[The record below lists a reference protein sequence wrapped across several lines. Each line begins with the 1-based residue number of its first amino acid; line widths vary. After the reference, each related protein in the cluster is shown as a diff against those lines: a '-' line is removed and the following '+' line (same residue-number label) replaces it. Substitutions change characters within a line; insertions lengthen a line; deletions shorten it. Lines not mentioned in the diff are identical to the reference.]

1 MIFKEFYFHKTLVKT
16 ILDRQVIS
24 LPFDPD
30 NPLKPQ
36 CQTIDLKTAKP
47 VKPDK
52 PSGFP
57 VRNGKKKKRES
68 IFFKKR
74 KEKNDSVLDVRHVS
88 QFVSRQHFPL

>member
-16 ILDRQVIS
+16 ILDRQVIG

-36 CQTIDLKTAKP
+36 CQTIDLKTVKP
-47 VKPDK
+47 VKPNK

-57 VRNGKKKKRES
+57 VRNGKKKKERV
-68 IFFKKR
+68 FFLKNERKKMTP
-74 KEKNDSVLDVRHVS
+74 
-88 QFVSRQHFPL
+88 F